1 MRILIYIYIYGCQM
15 MFMYDNRS
23 AIIMHLGLALIH
35 VPAKALESGEQDRAE
50 QVADTWHKCSRSSIQ
65 SSVMSR

>member
-1 MRILIYIYIYGCQM
+1 M

-50 QVADTWHKCSRSSIQ
+50 QVADTGHKCSL
-65 SSVMSR
+65 SRVIADV